1 MPLKN
6 RIELLRRMHAS
17 EGDDAVAAESMD
29 PVRPPTQTTP
39 DTRSDTSADA
49 QNGDGGIEDDEQT
62 EGEHVTLDDVATP
75 VQTFDDTPATQA
87 EYAEYETGDIPYA
100 DSELHGGGDV
110 FEKSLDGLRTLAVL
124 QLAVGAVILAER
136 VVGGLERSEQSPLVV
151 TLVGVAMVCMVSLCI
166 LMSVS
171 FKPGY
176 VTKRVAPLLADGV
189 LLVGLVASLAAVS
202 MGVVWKVRDRT
213 RMRRESYDSENEQ
226 MNLQNE
232 YY

>member
-1 MPLKN
+1 M
-6 RIELLRRMHAS
+6 
-17 EGDDAVAAESMD
+17 
-29 PVRPPTQTTP
+29 
-39 DTRSDTSADA
+39 
-49 QNGDGGIEDDEQT
+49 
-62 EGEHVTLDDVATP
+62 TLDDVATP

-213 RMRRESYDSENEQ
+213 RMRRESYDSEDEQ
-226 MNLQNE
+226 IRLQNDDYRPTYRQRVNE
-232 YY
+232 HFS